1 MRIGIEVG
9 DAMGPVSLD
18 TIVRRVQD
26 AAAAGLDGA
35 WMAQVFGWDA
45 LTALAVA
52 GREVPGIALGTAVVP
67 TYPRHPL
74 ALASQALSV
83 QAATGNRLS
92 LGIGPSHQFII
103 EGMFG
108 YSFAKPARHMRDYL
122 AALGPLLRGESVSY
136 QGETLKVEGT
146 ITVPGAAPPSLLI
159 AALGP
164 VMLRLAGEL
173 SDGTITAWTGPA
185 TIADYI
191 VPTISEAASAAGRP
205 APRVVAGVL
214 VHVTPDAETARA
226 RIAERFAQAGET
238 PSYRAMLDR
247 EGAANPEDLLV
258 SGDELAVEREL
269 RRYVDAGATELLV
282 FPVGPDEE
290 RARTVALLGDLA
302 RSGLASGA
310 LAR

>member
-9 DAMGPVSLD
+9 DAMGPVSLG
-18 TIVRRVQD
+18 TIGDRIRE
-26 AAAAGLDGA
+26 AAAAGLSAA
-35 WMAQVFGWDA
+35 WMAQLFGWDA

-52 GREVPGIALGTAVVP
+52 GRDVPGIALGTAVVQ

-83 QAATGNRLS
+83 QAATGNRLH

-103 EGMFG
+103 EDMFG
-108 YSFAKPARHMRDYL
+108 YSFEKPARHMRDYL
-122 AALGPLLRGESVSY
+122 AVLAPLLRGESVTY

-146 ITVPGAAPPSLLI
+146 TDVPGAEPPALLI

-173 SDGTITAWTGPA
+173 TDGTITAWTGPA
-185 TIADYI
+185 TIAGYI
-191 VPTISEAASAAGRP
+191 VPTITKAAADAGRP

-214 VHVTPDAETARA
+214 VQVTSDADAARV
-226 RIAERFAQAGET
+226 RIAERFARAGQT

-258 SGDELAVEREL
+258 AGDESAVAREL
-269 RRYVDAGATELLV
+269 RRYVDAGATELLA

-290 RARTVALLGDLA
+290 RARTVTLLGDLA
-302 RSGLASGA
+302 RSGLATS
-310 LAR
+310 AR

>member
-9 DAMGPVSLD
+9 DAMGPVLLE
-18 TIVRRVQD
+18 TIVDRVRE
-26 AAAAGLDGA
+26 AAAARLSA
-35 WMAQVFGWDA
+35 VWMAQVFGWDA

-67 TYPRHPL
+67 SYPRHPL

-92 LGIGPSHQFII
+92 LGIGPSHQAVI

-108 YSFAKPARHMRDYL
+108 QSFAKPARHLRDYL
-122 AALGPLLRGESVSY
+122 AVLAPLLRGEAVSY
-136 QGETLKVEGT
+136 QGETLKVEGK
-146 ITVPGAAPPSLLI
+146 IDVPGAEPPSLLI
-159 AALGP
+159 GALGP

-173 SDGTITAWTGPA
+173 TDGTITAWTGPA

-191 VPTISEAASAAGRP
+191 VPTITKAASAAGRP
-205 APRVVAGVL
+205 QPRVVAGVL
-214 VHVTPDAETARA
+214 VHVTPDTDAARI
-226 RIAERFAQAGET
+226 RIAERFAMAGLA

-247 EGAANPEDLLV
+247 EGASNPEDLLV
-258 SGDELAVEREL
+258 TGDESAVEREL
-269 RRYVDAGATELLV
+269 RRYFEAGATELLV

-302 RSGLASGA
+302 RSSLA
-310 LAR
+310 LVAR